1 MTEHSMGNKTACA
14 VLLIWHSSISLCC
27 RFRHLLKC
35 ICSSPPAVCPSCW
48 WEEQTALWTEPNK
61 DRLMDQNSITFKE
74 ERGMF
79 AGESHHTFQFPL
91 LHVEVSEPTF
101 SDSYWWQVMPLT
113 RHRENGVCQSSHIL
127 HMPLLLAAGFITG
140 DSQRKWTPFNKKK
153 NRMRN

>member
-1 MTEHSMGNKTACA
+1 M
-14 VLLIWHSSISLCC
+14 
-27 RFRHLLKC
+27 HLLK
-35 ICSSPPAVCPSCW
+35 PSCCVPIMLMRG
-48 WEEQTALWTEPNK
+48 TDSSLNLTDCITEPNK

-127 HMPLLLAAGFITG
+127 HMPLLSAAGFITG
-140 DSQRKWTPFNKKK
+140 DSQRKWTPFNKK
-153 NRMRN
+153 NEWETRASRLIDLLTNDGRTSSLD